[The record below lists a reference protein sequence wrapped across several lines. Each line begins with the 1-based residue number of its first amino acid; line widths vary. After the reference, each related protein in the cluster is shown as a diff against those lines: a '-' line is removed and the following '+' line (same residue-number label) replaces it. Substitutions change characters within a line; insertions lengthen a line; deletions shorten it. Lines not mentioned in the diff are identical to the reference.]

1 MELVYIYL
9 KKPFLEDE
17 NRFTLDF
24 SDEIIVHQVLLSP
37 EKDYYVTSMNCNL
50 KLLRDFQAY
59 DDIQDDL
66 KKLSELGC
74 LLLEKDLL
82 TKTT

>member
-74 LLLEKDLL
+74 LLLEKGLL

>member
-9 KKPFLEDE
+9 KKAFLDDE

-66 KKLSELGC
+66 KKLSELGR
-74 LLLEKDLL
+74 LLLEKGRL